1 MNPPGQRY
9 DKPAL
14 NENEFIE
21 RYLERSLTITD
32 RNRAARYL
40 QHIEAYLWRLIHGV
54 YVATSPRTA
63 VCCGVWVSRLATFR
77 ASIGWR
83 ARACAALTC
92 VYVAECDGRR
102 PGVRLKSRQ
111 S

>member
-14 NENEFIE
+14 NENELIE

-40 QHIEAYLWRLIHGV
+40 LE
-54 YVATSPRTA
+54 
-63 VCCGVWVSRLATFR
+63 
-77 ASIGWR
+77 
-83 ARACAALTC
+83 C
-92 VYVAECDGRR
+92 VVFLGLGEFFF
-102 PGVRLKSRQ
+102 P
-111 S
+111 